1 MKAVHAAGD
10 GVSLSVAQQAC
21 LSTDAT
27 AYADARAYARQQA
40 AKHGLITSQAR
51 RPARREAAQW
61 AKAKASG
68 VDQFARK
75 FTLRPQDLDKALRSN
90 DVKLPPTPSESVDML
105 CLDYVGVG
113 DCDTEERV
121 RTNAIAVAARE
132 LAALPSVRE
141 ACRTE
146 FRKKATLQSS
156 PTEKGRQEIDPV
168 PRVPRFATTTR

>member
-1 MKAVHAAGD
+1 MLASKRRSTASSRRKRD
-10 GVSLSVAQQAC
+10 GP
-21 LSTDAT
+21 
-27 AYADARAYARQQA
+27 R
-40 AKHGLITSQAR
+40 GG
-51 RPARREAAQW
+51 EAAQW

-156 PTEKGRQEIDPV
+156 THRKRQAGDRPV
-168 PRVPRFATTTR
+168 PRVPRFTTIER